1 MVILI
6 ETYWRRVGT
15 LSVRNKGTSSPGKS
29 LANSILTWHLCLAAW
44 QTFVRVCV
52 LSYFSHIR
60 LLDCSPPGSSVHG
73 ILQARFLQNGL
84 PCPPLGDLPNPRDQ
98 TCVSYSPV
106 LADGFFTTSASWEA
120 WHTSV
125 GVWVHFSI
133 PEGLEGWCYL
143 PSRVPDSLLVNTL
156 GHPTQPT
163 FFHFHAINPQCKF
176 G

>member
-15 LSVRNKGTSSPGKS
+15 LSLRNKGTSSPGKS

-84 PCPPLGDLPNPRDQ
+84 PCPPLGDLPRM
-98 TCVSYSPV
+98 V
-106 LADGFFTTSASWEA
+106 LNKTICKCLMAIHHSSILAWEIPWTEEPDG
-120 WHTSV
+120 
-125 GVWVHFSI
+125 
-133 PEGLEGWCYL
+133 L
-143 PSRVPDSLLVNTL
+143 
-156 GHPTQPT
+156 
-163 FFHFHAINPQCKF
+163 
-176 G
+176 